1 MIVEKN
7 YVVKPRSIASELP
20 AMAFS
25 INLCVNQG
33 RIYFPDTGICG
44 RNLVKETLE
53 HESLIGAIV
62 FRRFY
67 FRYILTVIEP
77 RRIIQKS
84 HLEFFQNENVVINMS
99 LPNVFKA
106 LSDPIRRDIL
116 ILLKKRGEMSAGEIA
131 AEFDISNA
139 TISYHL
145 SLLRKADLVFEK
157 RQQKYIYYKLN
168 VSVFEDIVLWCMQFN
183 EGAVNDDE
191 KR

>member
-1 MIVEKN
+1 
-7 YVVKPRSIASELP
+7 
-20 AMAFS
+20 
-25 INLCVNQG
+25 
-33 RIYFPDTGICG
+33 
-44 RNLVKETLE
+44 
-53 HESLIGAIV
+53 
-62 FRRFY
+62 
-67 FRYILTVIEP
+67 
-77 RRIIQKS
+77 
-84 HLEFFQNENVVINMS
+84 MS

-145 SLLRKADLVFEK
+145 SLLKKADLVFEK

-168 VSVFEDIVLWCMQFN
+168 VSVFEDIVLWCMKFN

-191 KR
+191 II

>member
-1 MIVEKN
+1 
-7 YVVKPRSIASELP
+7 
-20 AMAFS
+20 
-25 INLCVNQG
+25 
-33 RIYFPDTGICG
+33 
-44 RNLVKETLE
+44 
-53 HESLIGAIV
+53 
-62 FRRFY
+62 
-67 FRYILTVIEP
+67 
-77 RRIIQKS
+77 
-84 HLEFFQNENVVINMS
+84 MS

-145 SLLRKADLVFEK
+145 SLLKKADLVFEK

-183 EGAVNDDE
+183 AGAVNDDE